1 MCSRTKRSV
10 LLYLMLLLTKRSQFL
25 DFSFSFCRAARL
37 IEMIQVS
44 YFFAIRYHPGVKI
57 VTCHSVSSRGSAPRF
72 NLDNDQLPGSRPRHS
87 HLLNSLP
94 VRVSS
99 WPRHSPGCRDEKCE
113 RGEKIPSWARS
124 AGWGLFVYQLA
135 GVGRISWWESHPIWL
150 ESPDW
155 AELDTRTGKI
165 LKKCESPGW
174 ATTKRLETSQTF
186 VPSIKIISRQTE
198 HGNKRKWIGNQSTL

>member
-1 MCSRTKRSV
+1 MFKNKAFSA

-57 VTCHSVSSRGSAPRF
+57 VTCHSVSSRGPAPRF
-72 NLDNDQLPGSRPRHS
+72 NLDNDQLPGPRPRHS
-87 HLLNSLP
+87 HLLNILP

-113 RGEKIPSWARS
+113 RGEKIPSWALASRLRLVCVS
-124 AGWGLFVYQLA
+124 IGWSWENFVM
-135 GVGRISWWESHPIWL
+135 RISSHLTREPGL
-150 ESPDW
+150 SW
-155 AELDTRTGKI
+155 ARH
-165 LKKCESPGW
+165 S
-174 ATTKRLETSQTF
+174 
-186 VPSIKIISRQTE
+186 
-198 HGNKRKWIGNQSTL
+198 HG